1 MTAMNEFIRIGLL
14 PPPPPKGE
22 HTSLDTFRLPQ
33 RLELEIDADLYE
45 RIEEISIRSGRSIP
59 EIIQALI
66 SSSFPI
72 NPAER
77 VFR

>member
-1 MTAMNEFIRIGLL
+1 MLQLL
-14 PPPPPKGE
+14 QLKSGRE
-22 HTSLDTFRLPQ
+22 AKSELQRFPQ

>member
-1 MTAMNEFIRIGLL
+1 MSSFVLASC
-14 PPPPPKGE
+14 PPPPKGE
-22 HTSLDTFRLPQ
+22 RSSLDTFRLPQ

>member
-1 MTAMNEFIRIGLL
+1 MASCPPPPH

-22 HTSLDTFRLPQ
+22 RSSLDPARLPQ

-66 SSSFPI
+66 CSSFPI

>member
-1 MTAMNEFIRIGLL
+1 MSSFVLASCPP

-22 HTSLDTFRLPQ
+22 RSSLDPVRFPQ